1 MAVEEVRC
9 DDGKQDQHEAALK
22 HDRQCSSK
30 RFRAYIG
37 RTGSTRL
44 ACQLSE

>member
-1 MAVEEVRC
+1 MAIEEVRC

-30 RFRAYIG
+30 RFRAHVG
-37 RTGSTRL
+37 RTGEHS
-44 ACQLSE
+44 LSVPAK